1 MAYLKELG
9 AIQTKRSEL
18 SGSQQ
23 RQNSSAGCGPGGGTI
38 NPAVRGLPGNLKA
51 DPDDLFSV
59 SLDFQSW
66 CLCLPRWIFATR
78 TQFSWT
84 LLRSFH
90 AKRQGASLTTTAFP
104 LPSPSL
110 EVFAACS
117 GPGLSAKRLKK
128 LARARVEHVVAFVLN
143 YLYLGRFPSCAEIGR
158 LPNESQLAVF
168 AWIRS
173 ALAVCRSDPGRFP
186 FVPGR
191 SGPELV
197 S

>member
-1 MAYLKELG
+1 M
-9 AIQTKRSEL
+9 
-18 SGSQQ
+18 
-23 RQNSSAGCGPGGGTI
+23 

-104 LPSPSL
+104 LPSPCL

-117 GPGLSAKRLKK
+117 GPGLSATRLKK

-158 LPNESQLAVF
+158 PPNESQIPVLHYAT
-168 AWIRS
+168 
-173 ALAVCRSDPGRFP
+173 
-186 FVPGR
+186 
-191 SGPELV
+191 
-197 S
+197 